1 MSTMEWTDRV
11 LEGTKYF
18 LCSSTVLKARW
29 LRGGERCCQGENI
42 LALGIV
48 GSDFGDDGAS
58 EMGKS
63 SKKTNVE
70 VAPAVPAVS
79 AKPGKKGKRDAE
91 VTLEKE
97 GSAKKQKKEIENAV
111 PKGDIR
117 NLKKA
122 LKNAPLKKKPETSS
136 SEDDSSSDSEEEPVK
151 TVPASD
157 KKAAVATKN
166 GSFAAVTKKGKE
178 SSSSE
183 SDSDEDEVSFYC
195 DIVLNRLMQFLILKD
210 DSDESDVAPQLKK
223 SKIMDS
229 VPSAKT
235 KPVAKI
241 VKKESSSSEE
251 DEDDSSEE
259 SSDDEPSKQQQAKK
273 DSVPSSK
280 TKPVTKIVK
289 KESSSSEEDEDDSS
303 EESSDDEPSKQQQAK
318 KDSVPSAKTKP
329 VAKIVKKESSSSEE
343 DEDDSSEESSDD
355 EPSKQQQAKKVNLDF
370 LSFQP
375 SMFMHIDSVSS
386 SKTKPVA
393 KTVKKESSSSEEDE
407 DDSAEESSDDEPSKQ
422 QQIKKVIQASKKS
435 NSSDSSEESSDEES
449 EDEEPLKTPKKDND
463 VEMKDASVVSAEKQT
478 ATKSEKKTSGQT
490 DFSFLY
496 YLIIVTT
503 QNQAPGS
510 RTLFIGNLSYD
521 VGQDDVAEFFKTAGE
536 VVDVRLAT
544 AEDGSFKGFGHVEF
558 ATEEDAK
565 KALEL
570 NGNELFGRG
579 VRLDVA
585 RERGSYTPQS
595 GKDNYQKGSKG
606 QSQTI
611 FVKGFD
617 RSLEED
623 QVRSSLEEHF
633 GSCGDI
639 TRISV
644 PKDYETGAPKGIAYI
659 DFKDQES
666 FNKAY
671 ELNGSDLGGYSL
683 TVDEAKPRTDNRDG
697 GWSGGRDGGGRSGG
711 RFGGR
716 DGGRRGG
723 RGDRGRGRDFGGR
736 GRGRGRGGAP
746 FRPQSAGTASTGKKT
761 TFGDD

>member
-1 MSTMEWTDRV
+1 
-11 LEGTKYF
+11 
-18 LCSSTVLKARW
+18 
-29 LRGGERCCQGENI
+29 
-42 LALGIV
+42 
-48 GSDFGDDGAS
+48 
-58 EMGKS
+58 MGKS

-70 VAPAVPAVS
+70 VAPAIPAVS

-136 SEDDSSSDSEEEPVK
+136 SEDDSSSDSEEVKVPPKKQSKLAKSLKKKSSSSEESSSDDEPVK

-183 SDSDEDEVSFYC
+183 SDSDEDE
-195 DIVLNRLMQFLILKD
+195 D

-235 KPVAKI
+235 KPVTKI

-273 DSVPSSK
+273 DSAPSSK

-329 VAKIVKKESSSSEE
+329 VAKIVKKESSNSEE

-407 DDSAEESSDDEPSKQ
+407 DDSSEESSDDEPSKQ

-490 DFSFLY
+490 DFSILY

-671 ELNGSDLGGYSL
+671 ELNGSDLGGYTL

>member
-1 MSTMEWTDRV
+1 
-11 LEGTKYF
+11 
-18 LCSSTVLKARW
+18 
-29 LRGGERCCQGENI
+29 
-42 LALGIV
+42 
-48 GSDFGDDGAS
+48 
-58 EMGKS
+58 MGKS

-70 VAPAVPAVS
+70 VAPAIPAVS

-136 SEDDSSSDSEEEPVK
+136 SEDDSSSDSEEVKVPPKKQSKLAKSLKKKSSSSEESSSDDEPVK

-183 SDSDEDEVSFYC
+183 SDSDEDE
-195 DIVLNRLMQFLILKD
+195 D

-241 VKKESSSSEE
+241 VKKESSNSEE

-273 DSVPSSK
+273 
-280 TKPVTKIVK
+280 
-289 KESSSSEEDEDDSS
+289 
-303 EESSDDEPSKQQQAK
+303 
-318 KDSVPSAKTKP
+318 
-329 VAKIVKKESSSSEE
+329 
-343 DEDDSSEESSDD
+343 
-355 EPSKQQQAKKVNLDF
+355 
-370 LSFQP
+370 
-375 SMFMHIDSVSS
+375 DSVSS

-407 DDSAEESSDDEPSKQ
+407 DDSSEESSDDEPSKQ

-478 ATKSEKKTSGQT
+478 ATKSEKKT
-490 DFSFLY
+490 
-496 YLIIVTT
+496 
-503 QNQAPGS
+503 NQAPGS

-671 ELNGSDLGGYSL
+671 ELNGSDLGGYTL

-746 FRPQSAGTASTGKKT
+746 FRPQSAGTASTGSITRKKT